1 MKQKII
7 TNTIIFIFVMAFVLT
22 FKAIFGSD
30 NVLIGITT
38 ITATLML
45 MQRDFTGDLLK
56 NTLKFIGINLLMGV
70 GTFIA
75 ANNMWLAIPIN
86 FAVVFTFSY
95 VFTYNL
101 RQPLYFPFGLQYL
114 FLLSSPVSIDKLGLR
129 LIALFV
135 GALIIMLAQI
145 LVNKNKLATAGN
157 KILIGVCESIEGKL
171 KCLKAKSTNYDSTNN
186 VQKSLDQFRT
196 MIYDKR
202 ESNYYISEEARVK
215 LNMSVALENINSL
228 LYDDNIKSIDS
239 KTIDNLEEL
248 VSIAK
253 ATLKSKT
260 KNGTNIKPKSYD
272 INKLLN
278 YYEEKNVS
286 DLLSL
291 QIIESMIF
299 LDETTTKI
307 NQLDKEDSKEISK
320 ASEKSEI
327 FSKEAIK
334 DILKGKNSPKYCYA
348 MRMAISITI
357 GAFIMNLFKLAEGR
371 WILFTILSLT
381 NPIYEIYKSKV
392 PQRIVA
398 TLIGGIIIVILFTIF
413 KGQTARL
420 LIVMACGYLQSYVN
434 EYKYRMIF
442 ITVCAIGTAAVVGNI
457 EQFTIERILM
467 VILGSIIAI
476 IANKY
481 IFPYKLKNS
490 NEQLRK
496 IYYEAI
502 KDMFEEID
510 TLLKGNARLE
520 IMNNLF
526 VITSLVESKS
536 RINKEIDN
544 DKNYSEIVN
553 IRRCLASNIY
563 ELYRTINK
571 AGITY
576 ESQGKLREDVKILN
590 EYQNED
596 ISNKIIV
603 VENSIKEAKEINTKI
618 ILSSIVGVLK
628 GIKKLNELNKLREQ
642 AQI

>member
-135 GALIIMLAQI
+135 GALIIMLAQV

-186 VQKSLDQFRT
+186 VQESLDKFRT

-260 KNGTNIKPKSYD
+260 KKGTNIKPKSYD
-272 INKLLN
+272 INKLLS

-596 ISNKIIV
+596 ISSKIIV

>member
-70 GTFIA
+70 GAFIA

-157 KILIGVCESIEGKL
+157 KILLGVCESIEGKL

-186 VQKSLDQFRT
+186 VQESLDKFRT

-398 TLIGGIIIVILFTIF
+398 TLIGAIIVVILFTIF

-457 EQFTIERILM
+457 EQFTLERILM

-618 ILSSIVGVLK
+618 ILSSIVSVLK